1 MESAEPC
8 TDIHTHRTHV
18 VEPSCILVHRAIRTQ
33 DERNSLPPDAFH
45 GLAICQNCFCVDRLK
60 TAVSR
65 QEGVRR
71 DVKEKTQGRGEYE
84 RGRKRQEDRKE
95 WRDEKRLGKV

>member
-1 MESAEPC
+1 
-8 TDIHTHRTHV
+8 
-18 VEPSCILVHRAIRTQ
+18 
-33 DERNSLPPDAFH
+33 
-45 GLAICQNCFCVDRLK
+45 
-60 TAVSR
+60 
-65 QEGVRR
+65 VRR